1 MQMQHANSPQTYS
14 NSPVRPVNLF
24 ASRSLHEKKVPSE
37 RAMRRADV
45 LPDTYDGGVVMPEM
59 SHQTQQANTS
69 LLDGAPTSEAREH
82 VSSSDRDDMAG
93 MAAAEELATRAMA
106 RTSTRAMTRMS
117 IRDGTRPTRECI
129 TARVAIVSLLALLS
143 VLLLEPHAVGI
154 AWSQIWA
161 QPRPSSPP
169 LLPPASP
176 PPPTSPP
183 SPSLPP
189 PPVPP
194 PPSPP
199 QPMSPPAPPS
209 SPPPPDPP
217 TRPPPPSPPATPPA
231 PPPTRPPL
239 PPAPA
244 PPLATM
250 LCDVPRLGARMSS
263 AYSRTYGGTAAIE
276 CALIHCMRPPSN
288 KSHGPPLR
296 VGAHAFIACALEGGP
311 HSRARPAAPVCCG
324 CSALPLPRA
333 ALAPGRRTH
342 ATLCKTLRNTRSRWK
357 GAAWRALNLS
367 LCARPSCVCSGNMR
381 TRCASLRG
389 VNEWLSVQLPAA
401 TPIDYVAVYNH
412 IDSRQQHWLSPFES
426 APQPRACRA
435 NHPNSTCPAIKHR
448 LACTLLKTP
457 HKLVH

>member
-1 MQMQHANSPQTYS
+1 M
-14 NSPVRPVNLF
+14 V
-24 ASRSLHEKKVPSE
+24 
-37 RAMRRADV
+37 AD
-45 LPDTYDGGVVMPEM
+45 LG
-59 SHQTQQANTS
+59 
-69 LLDGAPTSEAREH
+69 
-82 VSSSDRDDMAG
+82 
-93 MAAAEELATRAMA
+93 AAAAVVTTAAATRIAPAADFAAFTISAAAACAATALATAANVASCTALVAATARPSDATTSALATRDATCAPADAAAAAACA
-106 RTSTRAMTRMS
+106 RAAPRDDVVRRAST
-117 IRDGTRPTRECI
+117 GRPDELC
-129 TARVAIVSLLALLS
+129 LLAHIRWHRRDRVRSHTL
-143 VLLLEPHAVGI
+143 HAAAFKQV
-154 AWSQIWA
+154 AW
-161 QPRPSSPP
+161 
-169 LLPPASP
+169 
-176 PPPTSPP
+176 
-183 SPSLPP
+183 
-189 PPVPP
+189 
-194 PPSPP
+194 
-199 QPMSPPAPPS
+199 AP
-209 SPPPPDPP
+209 
-217 TRPPPPSPPATPPA
+217 
-231 PPPTRPPL
+231 
-239 PPAPA
+239 
-244 PPLATM
+244 
-250 LCDVPRLGARMSS
+250 
-263 AYSRTYGGTAAIE
+263 
-276 CALIHCMRPPSN
+276 
-288 KSHGPPLR
+288 